1 MMASRIGVIGIFAA
15 VGFAIGFFAFLAFP
29 SVANAFA
36 DVLPNITVDQSII
49 FATLC
54 GAIGATVSTATVTAW
69 ARRA

>member
-1 MMASRIGVIGIFAA
+1 MASRAGIIGIFAA
-15 VGFAIGFFAFLAFP
+15 IGFAIGFFAFLAFP
-29 SVANAFA
+29 SVAKVFA
-36 DVLPNITVDQSII
+36 DVFPKIAVDQSII